1 MGWVV
6 GPLPTDHEML
16 HPLPH
21 QCSESLGH
29 TGIPTADAAGKAPVG
44 KDSSGNFSGQWSEAG
59 LQGSLDTAMPGYRSW
74 ISPSPGGSNLRHV
87 ADLFSTV
94 PQFLQLHNPD
104 SNRPARW
111 AVVRTL
117 KMVFVKCSVEVGQR
131 FGCRPLK
138 QQAFSTHP
146 CGARNGPSLR
156 GPSLWLP
163 LCFTSALSGRIVGG
177 LGPPQKCLPGTALGS
192 GGQPGASSWSSTSTL
207 PAAGRSC
214 VRSSGLSPQRRWC
227 KHQASTAN
235 LDELGTSPWA
245 GSLRSG

>member
-1 MGWVV
+1 MKCSTLFPISVLSPWVTPAFPLQMQLEKLQWGKTPV
-6 GPLPTDHEML
+6 GISVGNGVRQGSRGPWTQPCLDTGPGSPLPQGVVTSGMRL
-16 HPLPH
+16 TF
-21 QCSESLGH
+21 SLLCLSFYSCTIRIV
-29 TGIPTADAAGKAPVG
+29 TGPP
-44 KDSSGNFSGQWSEAG
+44 
-59 LQGSLDTAMPGYRSW
+59 
-74 ISPSPGGSNLRHV
+74 
-87 ADLFSTV
+87 
-94 PQFLQLHNPD
+94 
-104 SNRPARW
+104 RW

-192 GGQPGASSWSSTSTL
+192 GGQPGANSWSSTSTL

>member
-59 LQGSLDTAMPGYRSW
+59 LQGSLDAAMPGYRSW
-74 ISPSPGGSNLRHV
+74 ISPSPGGSNLRHA

-104 SNRPARW
+104 SNRPAPLGCGEDTQDG
-111 AVVRTL
+111 VC
-117 KMVFVKCSVEVGQR
+117 KVFSRGW
-131 FGCRPLK
+131 P
-138 QQAFSTHP
+138 AF
-146 CGARNGPSLR
+146 
-156 GPSLWLP
+156 WLP
-163 LCFTSALSGRIVGG
+163 STQAAGLQYTPVWSQEWTKPEGSFPLAPPLLHLRLVWPHRWWSGPTAEMSPWDSFGVGG
-177 LGPPQKCLPGTALGS
+177 SAW
-192 GGQPGASSWSSTSTL
+192 GQQL
-207 PAAGRSC
+207 
-214 VRSSGLSPQRRWC
+214 VQYIHSPCCWE
-227 KHQASTAN
+227 
-235 LDELGTSPWA
+235 ELC
-245 GSLRSG
+245 